1 MMKTMG
7 TSRRRWLPNI
17 GSRHD
22 DCMDARTIHALAA
35 LLFLVQLPHLSNLP
49 LWVSTVGL
57 LLVGARIVLLKRP
70 HNAWLRAG
78 ISPLSVTIIAVL
90 SALTIKWD
98 YGYFIGRDPCV
109 AFLFI
114 LVAAKFAEV
123 RRPADATLLLCLCAF
138 LLLTQY
144 FYSQTIVSAIITLP
158 AVVALAYSLS
168 TLRDAANPEGTLR
181 QLRMIGTLLLQGLP
195 LAAVLFIVFP
205 RMPGPLWSLPED
217 AMATTGLSDSMSPG
231 SIGQLS
237 QSDAVAFRVTFD
249 DNMPNPSDLYW
260 RGPVLTKFDG
270 RNWGLS
276 KLPVRAST
284 TYSGPEAELTNYT
297 VTLLPHRQRW
307 LFALDMAASVP
318 QSYSAVADANQR
330 FSRKLGMMLDDGQLL
345 AREPVSQTLRYRQS
359 SLLSS
364 VSTGNDK
371 PRKDTF
377 FLPGENTRTIAFARQ
392 MRARYASD
400 SEYAQAVMQYFHEQP
415 FRYTLQPQVLGHTP
429 VDEFLFDSRE
439 GFCEHYASAF
449 VVMMRAAGI
458 ASRVVTGY
466 LGGEVNDDYMIVR
479 QSDAH
484 AWTEAFIDGAWRRFD
499 PTNAVA
505 PSRIEGGLS
514 AALPDEA
521 TVPRMARKAPGL
533 LRDMQLRWDAI
544 NYQWQRLVIDFDNDS
559 QASLWE
565 RTGLGTPSLWQLW
578 IGVIALAGIWSA
590 FVLGIPRLSGKQSDA
605 QERYWQTLVRIL
617 GRRALHRYPT
627 ESADEFLHRA
637 AQRWPSQKSRFARLH
652 QLFGRLRF
660 QPLDNE
666 ESTQM
671 LKECRAELLYLRL
684 ALLLKTG
691 TSNNVL
697 GQPDNPGVQRS

>member
-1 MMKTMG
+1 MITAMD

-17 GSRHD
+17 GSRHED
-22 DCMDARTIHALAA
+22 SMDARTIHALAV
-35 LLFLVQLPHLSNLP
+35 LLFLVQLPHLGNLP
-49 LWVSTVGL
+49 LWVSTIGL
-57 LLVGARIVLLKRP
+57 LLVGARIVLLKKP
-70 HNAWLRAG
+70 DNKWLRAI
-78 ISPLSVTIIAVL
+78 ISPLSVTIIAVV
-90 SALTIKWD
+90 SALTIRWD

-168 TLRDAANPEGTLR
+168 TLRDATNPEGTLK

-195 LAAVLFIVFP
+195 LAAVLFLVFP

-237 QSDAVAFRVTFD
+237 LSDAVAFRVEFD
-249 DNMPNPSDLYW
+249 GNLPAPSELYW
-260 RGPVLTKFDG
+260 RGPVLTDFDG

-276 KLPVRAST
+276 KLPVKASK
-284 TYSGPEAELTNYT
+284 TYSGPSENLTNYT
-297 VTLLPHRQRW
+297 VTLQPHRQRW
-307 LFALDMAASVP
+307 LFALDQAASLP
-318 QSYSAVADANQR
+318 QSYSAVADTDQR
-330 FSRKLGMMLDDGQLL
+330 FSRRLGMMLDDGQLL
-345 AREPVSQTLRYRQS
+345 ARKTVSQTIRYRQS

-364 VSTGNDK
+364 VIPGNGT
-371 PRKDTF
+371 PRRDTL
-377 FLPGENTRTIAFARQ
+377 FLPGDNTRTIVFAKQ
-392 MRARYASD
+392 MRERYASD
-400 SEYAQAVMQYFHEQP
+400 SEYAQAVMQYFNEQP
-415 FRYTLQPQVLGHTP
+415 FRYTLQPQILGHTP
-429 VDEFLFDSRE
+429 VDEFLFDTRE

-466 LGGEVNDDYMIVR
+466 LGGEINDDYMIVR

-505 PSRIEGGLS
+505 PSRIESGLS

-521 TVPRMARKAPGL
+521 SVPRMARQAPGL

-544 NYQWQRLVIDFDNDS
+544 NYQWQRLVVDFDNDS
-559 QASLWE
+559 QAGLWE
-565 RTGLGTPSLWQLW
+565 RMGLGTPTLWQLW
-578 IGVIALAGIWSA
+578 IGLITLTSIWGVC
-590 FVLGIPRLSGKQSDA
+590 VLGIPRLSGKQPDT
-605 QERYWQTLVRIL
+605 QERYWQTLIGIL
-617 GRRALHRYPT
+617 GARALRRHPT
-627 ESADEFLHRA
+627 ESADEFLRRA
-637 AQRWPSQKSRFARLH
+637 ALRWPSQERRFTRLH
-652 QLFGRLRF
+652 HLFGRLRF
-660 QPLDNE
+660 QPHDSE

-671 LKECRAELLYLRL
+671 LKECRGELLRLRL
-684 ALLLKTG
+684 ALLLKTR
-691 TSNNVL
+691 TRQL
-697 GQPDNPGVQRS
+697 A

>member
-1 MMKTMG
+1 MISAMG
-7 TSRRRWLPNI
+7 TSKRRWLPNI
-17 GSRHD
+17 GSRHED
-22 DCMDARTIHALAA
+22 SMDARTIHALAV
-35 LLFLVQLPHLSNLP
+35 LLFLVQLPHLGNLP
-49 LWVSTVGL
+49 LWVSTIGL
-57 LLVGARIVLLKRP
+57 FLVGARIVLLKKP
-70 HNAWLRAG
+70 DNKWLRAI
-78 ISPLSVTIIAVL
+78 ISPLSVTIIAVV
-90 SALTIKWD
+90 SALTIRWD

-168 TLRDAANPEGTLR
+168 TLRDATNPEGTLK

-195 LAAVLFIVFP
+195 LAAVLFLVFP

-237 QSDAVAFRVTFD
+237 LSDAVAFRVEFD
-249 DNMPNPSDLYW
+249 GNLPTPSELYW
-260 RGPVLTKFDG
+260 RGPVLTDFDG

-276 KLPVRAST
+276 KLPVRASK
-284 TYSGPEAELTNYT
+284 TYSGPSENLTNYT
-297 VTLLPHRQRW
+297 VTLQPHRQRW
-307 LFALDMAASVP
+307 LFALDQAASLP
-318 QSYSAVADANQR
+318 QSYSAVADTDQR
-330 FSRKLGMMLDDGQLL
+330 FSRRLGMMLDDGQLL
-345 AREPVSQTLRYRQS
+345 ARKTVSQTIRYRQS

-364 VSTGNDK
+364 VSPGNGT
-371 PRKDTF
+371 PRRDTL
-377 FLPGENTRTIAFARQ
+377 FLPGDNTRTVAFAKQ
-392 MRARYASD
+392 MRERYASD

-415 FRYTLQPQVLGHTP
+415 FRYTLQPQILGHSP
-429 VDEFLFDSRE
+429 VDEFLFDTRE

-466 LGGEVNDDYMIVR
+466 LGGEINDDYMIVR

-505 PSRIEGGLS
+505 PSRIESGLS

-521 TVPRMARKAPGL
+521 SVPRMARQAPGL

-544 NYQWQRLVIDFDNDS
+544 NYQWQRLVVDFDNDS
-559 QASLWE
+559 QAGLWE
-565 RTGLGTPSLWQLW
+565 RMGLGTPSLWQLW

-590 FVLGIPRLSGKQSDA
+590 FVLGIPRLSGKQPST
-605 QERYWQTLVRIL
+605 QERYWQTLIRML
-617 GRRALHRYPT
+617 DTRSLPRHRN
-627 ESADEFLHRA
+627 ESADEFLQRA
-637 AQRWPSQKSRFARLH
+637 AQRWPSQKNRLARLH
-652 QLFGRLRF
+652 HLFGRLRF
-660 QPLDNE
+660 QPHGSE

-671 LKECRAELLYLRL
+671 LKECRAELVYLRL
-684 ALLLKTG
+684 ALLLKIG
-691 TSNNVL
+691 TRHPRAEPNE
-697 GQPDNPGVQRS
+697 QH